1 MISEQFI
8 DEYDEIPD
16 PRNRLD
22 DLIEDL
28 QKLREKYGGD
38 FRVVISY
45 DGGYEVYPLT
55 IDQLEE
61 YKIKHKAIGLQLG
74 VG

>member
-8 DEYDEIPD
+8 DECDIPD

-45 DGGYEVYPLT
+45 DCGYEVYSLT

-61 YKIKHKAIGLQLG
+61 YKVENKTIGLQLG

>member
-28 QKLREKYGGD
+28 QKLSSKPMMRWKWMVIFANCTPETCTMTRKKYEIE
-38 FRVVISY
+38 R
-45 DGGYEVYPLT
+45 T
-55 IDQLEE
+55 
-61 YKIKHKAIGLQLG
+61 A
-74 VG
+74 

>member
-8 DEYDEIPD
+8 YEYDIPD

-28 QKLREKYGGD
+28 QKLREKYGGN
-38 FRVVISY
+38 FRVMISY
-45 DGGYEVYPLT
+45 DGGYDFYPLT
-55 IDQLEE
+55 IDQLNE
-61 YKIKHKAIGLQLG
+61 YRVENKVIGLQLE

>member
-8 DEYDEIPD
+8 DGCNTPD

-22 DLIEDL
+22 NLIEDL
-28 QKLREKYGGD
+28 QKLREKYGGNC
-38 FRVVISY
+38 RVMVSY
-45 DGGYEVYPLT
+45 DGGYDFYPLT
-55 IDQLEE
+55 IDQLDDYWNESGT
-61 YKIKHKAIGLQLG
+61 IGLQLE

>member
-8 DEYDEIPD
+8 DECDIPD

-28 QKLREKYGGD
+28 QKLREKYGGN

-61 YKIKHKAIGLQLG
+61 YKVENKTIGLQLG

>member
-8 DEYDEIPD
+8 DGHDIPD

-28 QKLREKYGGD
+28 QKLREKYGGN

-45 DGGYEVYPLT
+45 DCGYEVYPLT
-55 IDQLEE
+55 IDQLKE
-61 YKIKHKAIGLQLG
+61 YKVENKTIGLQLG

>member
-22 DLIEDL
+22 DLIEGL
-28 QKLREKYGGD
+28 QKLREKHGGNC
-38 FRVVISY
+38 RVVISY

-55 IDQLEE
+55 IDQLVE
-61 YKIKHKAIGLQLG
+61 YKVKNTSIGLQLE

>member
-8 DEYDEIPD
+8 DEYDIPD

-28 QKLREKYGGD
+28 QKLREKYGGNC
-38 FRVVISY
+38 RVVISY
-45 DGGYEVYPLT
+45 DCSHEIYPLT
-55 IDQLEE
+55 IDQLAE
-61 YKIKHKAIGLQLG
+61 YKIKHKAIGLQLK

>member
-8 DEYDEIPD
+8 DECDIPD

-28 QKLREKYGGD
+28 QKLREKHGGNC
-38 FRVVISY
+38 RVVISY
-45 DGGYEVYPLT
+45 DCGYEVYPLT
-55 IDQLEE
+55 IDQLKE
-61 YKIKHKAIGLQLG
+61 YKIKNTSIDLQLE

>member
-8 DEYDEIPD
+8 DGCNTPD

-28 QKLREKYGGD
+28 QKLREKYGGN

-55 IDQLEE
+55 IDQLVE
-61 YKIKHKAIGLQLG
+61 YKVKNTSIGLQLE